1 MAKKRRVCAELPVSF
16 SVSFL
21 DSCDGGG
28 GGGAGP
34 HHICRHTGVA
44 HAPEISFPGSFL
56 DPGAT
61 FPKALVP
68 SMRGHHSGHTAYLED
83 SCTDD
88 EMTDGGCFTRAGC
101 SRVLS
106 AKVLGEGAPK
116 SLVGPRWREPRCAGR
131 GLGVAREHL
140 QHLLSSGGA
149 NERGAKRGKQGVQS
163 QKPCP
168 GHTCDPRWGRPGPTG
183 PDSQAQLGS
192 SPVSPLGVVADR
204 VAGFHADP
212 LRDGAV
218 LLLLLGQEPLD
229 PVGLVGSH
237 GGECWRGGGW
247 RSRGPAR
254 RLSPG

>member
-1 MAKKRRVCAELPVSF
+1 MAKERRVCAELPVSF

-116 SLVGPRWREPRCAGR
+116 ELGGAKVERAQVCRARPRRCR
-131 GLGVAREHL
+131 GAAREHL

-163 QKPCP
+163 QSRVPVTRATRAGAAP
-168 GHTCDPRWGRPGPTG
+168 GRLGRTHRP
-183 PDSQAQLGS
+183 SL
-192 SPVSPLGVVADR
+192 
-204 VAGFHADP
+204 
-212 LRDGAV
+212 V
-218 LLLLLGQEPLD
+218 LLQCRLLEL
-229 PVGLVGSH
+229 
-237 GGECWRGGGW
+237 
-247 RSRGPAR
+247 
-254 RLSPG
+254 

>member
-21 DSCDGGG
+21 DSCDGGGG

-116 SLVGPRWREPRCAGR
+116 EL
-131 GLGVAREHL
+131 
-140 QHLLSSGGA
+140 GGA
-149 NERGAKRGKQGVQS
+149 KVERAQVCRARPRRCQRTSSTSSFLWGCKREGCQAGQAGGAKPEAVSRSHVRPALG
-163 QKPCP
+163 P
-168 GHTCDPRWGRPGPTG
+168 PRAAWAGLTG
-183 PDSQAQLGS
+183 PAWFFSSVASWSCSGS
-192 SPVSPLGVVADR
+192 CCRFSCGST
-204 VAGFHADP
+204 AGW
-212 LRDGAV
+212 G
-218 LLLLLGQEPLD
+218 
-229 PVGLVGSH
+229 GSASAS
-237 GGECWRGGGW
+237 W
-247 RSRGPAR
+247 
-254 RLSPG
+254 PGTA